1 MKSGCFCAMRL
12 AAPLLLLALSS
23 PPSHAEE
30 ASGCDKFKWPIAC
43 QQAALASAGKATVA
57 DGGALSVGTALRV
70 PLSPVEKIHFTQTP
84 ERPPAPATYAA
95 VLTLAPPAAGV
106 YTVSLS
112 AGVWIDIF
120 QDGAALHP
128 LAFSGAKDCP
138 DIRKSLKFQLS
149 AKTAVI
155 QVSNAAAPEISLVVL
170 PE

>member
-1 MKSGCFCAMRL
+1 MKSSFFRALRL
-12 AAPLLLLALSS
+12 AAPLLLLALS
-23 PPSHAEE
+23 PSHAEE
-30 ASGCDKFKWPIAC
+30 ASGCDKFKWPIAR

-57 DGGALSVGTALRV
+57 DGGALSVGTALRAS
-70 PLSPVEKIHFTQTP
+70 LSPVEKIHFTQTP
-84 ERPPAPATYAA
+84 ERAPAPATYAA
-95 VLTLAPPAAGV
+95 VLTLAAPPAAGV

-112 AGVWIDIF
+112 AGAWIDVF

-138 DIRKSLKFQLS
+138 DIRKSLKFQFS

-155 QVSNAAAPEISLVVL
+155 QLSNAAAPEISLVVL

>member
-1 MKSGCFCAMRL
+1 MKSGFFCALRL
-12 AAPLLLLALSS
+12 AAPLLLLALS
-23 PPSHAEE
+23 PLHAEE
-30 ASGCDKFKWPIAC
+30 ASGCDKFKWSIAR

-70 PLSPVEKIHFTQTP
+70 PLSPVEKIHFKQTP
-84 ERPPAPATYAA
+84 ERAPAPATYAA

-106 YTVSLS
+106 YTLSLS
-112 AGVWIDIF
+112 AGAWVDVF

-128 LAFSGAKDCP
+128 LAFSGARDCP
-138 DIRKSLKFQLS
+138 DIRKSLKFQFS
-149 AKTAVI
+149 AKPTVI